1 MRAESHAR
9 ITRTSGARTDVHGY
23 GPDMNA
29 IIQAAFGAP
38 EAVLRPAGLPTP
50 TYGPGDVLVRVVS
63 AAVNTPD
70 WLCTLGH
77 PALLRPLYGWTRPR
91 VPVRGSDFAGIVEAV
106 GANVSHLKPGDA
118 VFGSV
123 GTNPFV
129 AGFPGTFRVH
139 TVAPAA
145 LVARKPP
152 ELSFDDAAAAV
163 MSGVVALQAFRD
175 VAPVR
180 TGHRVLVNGASGG
193 IGTFA
198 VPLAKAAG
206 AHVTAVCSARNA
218 DLVRALGA
226 DEVLDYEVT
235 DYTRGEARFDVIL
248 DNVANHGVRRQLA
261 VLAAGGVLVPNSVG
275 PDPVFGPLG
284 WLAAS
289 AFAGGRTRTVTHDPC
304 RENLEGIAAALIEGR
319 TRCTLDRVYPLAE
332 AGEAVARM
340 ASHRA
345 RGNVNLRVSEP

>member
-1 MRAESHAR
+1 
-9 ITRTSGARTDVHGY
+9 
-23 GPDMNA
+23 MNA
-29 IIQAAFGAP
+29 IVQAAFGAP
-38 EAVLRPAGLPTP
+38 EAVLRPAELPIP
-50 TYGPGDVLVRVVS
+50 TYGPSDVLVRVVS

-77 PALLRPLYGWTRPR
+77 PSLLRPMYGWTRPR
-91 VPVRGSDFAGIVEAV
+91 APVRGSDFAGIVEAV
-106 GANVSHLKPGDA
+106 GAEVTDLVPGDA
-118 VFGSV
+118 VFGCV

-163 MSGVVALQAFRD
+163 MSGVVALLGFRD
-175 VAPVR
+175 IAPLR
-180 TGHRVLVNGASGG
+180 PGHRVLVNGASGG

-218 DLVRALGA
+218 DFVRALGA
-226 DEVLDYEVT
+226 DEVLDYAVA
-235 DYTRGEARFDVIL
+235 DYTRGEGRFDVIL
-248 DNVANHGVRRQLA
+248 DNVANHPVRRQLA
-261 VLAAGGVLVPNSVG
+261 VLAPGGVLIPNSVG
-275 PDPVFGPLG
+275 PNPVFGPFG

-289 AFAGGRTRTVTHDPC
+289 AFAGGRTRTITHDPS
-304 RENLEGIAAALIEGR
+304 RENLEAIAAALRDGR

-332 AGEAVARM
+332 AGAAVAHM

-345 RGNVNLRVSEP
+345 RGNINLRVSEP